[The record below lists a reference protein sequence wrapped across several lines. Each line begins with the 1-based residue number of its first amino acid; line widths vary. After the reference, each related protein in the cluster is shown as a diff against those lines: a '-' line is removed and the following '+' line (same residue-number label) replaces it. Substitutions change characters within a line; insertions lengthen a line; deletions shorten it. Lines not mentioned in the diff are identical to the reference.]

1 MPEHHPKPSNAPEGN
16 VARSSKPKASPL
28 RQKLA
33 QRGPRPPNPLTRELK
48 GHDWFVACA
57 KLGGKARWVGTTHEQ
72 RSEAGRRAAIARWHP
87 GRPSNED

>member
-1 MPEHHPKPSNAPEGN
+1 MVEHHSSPGGGLKRNVAKSASAKPSL
-16 VARSSKPKASPL
+16 L
-28 RQKLA
+28 RKKLA
-33 QRGPRPPNPLTRELK
+33 QRGPRPPNPLTCELK

-87 GRPSNED
+87 RRPSNED